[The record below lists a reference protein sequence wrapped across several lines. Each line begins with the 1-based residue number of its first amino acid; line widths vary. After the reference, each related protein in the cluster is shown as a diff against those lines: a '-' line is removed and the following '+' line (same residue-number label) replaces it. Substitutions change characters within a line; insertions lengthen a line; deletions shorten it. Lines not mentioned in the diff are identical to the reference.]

1 MEKNNKMKKYVVISR
16 QNKMRK
22 LPKGDQ
28 LFYVTYNDTT
38 KGICLSIPLAYIE
51 YNSKIGKY
59 SVESLA
65 ETTRGYNRVLR
76 VIGSTRF
83 TNELHKLVDDKKL
96 TEVVYP
102 YNDKDIEIINAQLS
116 NAMNNM

>member
-1 MEKNNKMKKYVVISR
+1 MENKNKMKKYVVISR

-38 KGICLSIPLAYIE
+38 KGICLSTPLAYIE

>member
-1 MEKNNKMKKYVVISR
+1 MKKYIVITR

-38 KGICLSIPLAYIE
+38 KCVCLSTPLAYIE
-51 YNSKIGKY
+51 YNSRIGKY

-96 TEVVYP
+96 TEVVYL